1 MLPVV
6 RLLFP
11 LAPKDPL
18 VSPYES
24 GTSQLHMFLILS
36 FLSPVFLL
44 SQLWEHKLRELEEG
58 IQEGQ
63 KSIKPG
69 PKEPL
74 VVKEKFI
81 QMKVRGW
88 PASGAP

>member
-1 MLPVV
+1 ML
-6 RLLFP
+6 
-11 LAPKDPL
+11 
-18 VSPYES
+18 
-24 GTSQLHMFLILS
+24 
-36 FLSPVFLL
+36 
-44 SQLWEHKLRELEEG
+44 QLWEDGLRELEEG

-81 QMKVRGW
+81 QMKVSNT
-88 PASGAP
+88 AAPLPVLVSSVKSVLAKVPNFRKLPSS

>member
-1 MLPVV
+1 M
-6 RLLFP
+6 
-11 LAPKDPL
+11 
-18 VSPYES
+18 
-24 GTSQLHMFLILS
+24 
-36 FLSPVFLL
+36 
-44 SQLWEHKLRELEEG
+44 QLWEDGLQELEEG

-81 QMKVRGW
+81 QMKASKP
-88 PASGAP
+88 PASLPVLVKLSLSKIVFAKVSNFRKLPGS